1 MTQIPILCQLVTNQR
16 PVQHPRD
23 QHVFETQN
31 RAEIIIL
38 DLFQDFGSRLTFL
51 KSNEFKLLSSFATV
65 KIIASCGFQLIPFDC
80 IFNVTFFIGV
90 GALTSYSTIERSDTV
105 EHKRSFSIGLKR
117 TLEKND

>member
-1 MTQIPILCQLVTNQR
+1 MYLKRRIELKLQIG
-16 PVQHPRD
+16 
-23 QHVFETQN
+23 
-31 RAEIIIL
+31 IIL
-38 DLFQDFGSRLTFL
+38 DLFSRILDFHSELTFL
-51 KSNEFKLLSSFATV
+51 KSNEYKLLSSFATV

-117 TLEKND
+117 TLEKMIVT